1 MIWRCVWRRF
11 MFSHNLHFQR
21 SGLWILKCFSLFFP
35 ALNSRVSLSLGRD
48 VPAKA
53 VGVRLRCPWEM
64 NIEHLNILSVR
75 DEHCCPCWLSKG
87 SRWHFLVKLTW
98 RLLWSRSQNH
108 LGQAVKKPLPHFS
121 DGEYFLL
128 NLSNIG
134 IWSDDQQ
141 LIFCCQY
148 ISIGQNF
155 WGIIESN
162 RHQNQIT
169 QCARFESI
177 GFACFSLLMNTSD
190 ARIGKVI
197 RI

>member
-1 MIWRCVWRRF
+1 

-35 ALNSRVSLSLGRD
+35 ALNSMVSLSLGRD

-87 SRWHFLVKLTW
+87 LRWHFLVKLIW

-108 LGQAVKKPLPHFS
+108 LGHAVKNPLPHFS

-128 NLSNIG
+128 NLSNIW

-141 LIFCCQY
+141 LIFCCHY
-148 ISIGQNF
+148 ISIGQIF

-177 GFACFSLLMNTSD
+177 GFACSSLLMNTTD

-197 RI
+197 RV

>member
-1 MIWRCVWRRF
+1 
-11 MFSHNLHFQR
+11 MFFTFLPGTQ
-21 SGLWILKCFSLFFP
+21 LKGELEPWSWCPSK
-35 ALNSRVSLSLGRD
+35 SRWSAA
-48 VPAKA
+48 P
-53 VGVRLRCPWEM
+53 
-64 NIEHLNILSVR
+64 LSVR
-75 DEHCCPCWLSKG
+75 DEHWTFEHFVRERWTLLSLLAFKRLAMTLPSQADLEVVRFPNPLAFGGDLHG
-87 SRWHFLVKLTW
+87 SWGTWLTW

-108 LGQAVKKPLPHFS
+108 LGHAVKNPLPHFS

-128 NLSNIG
+128 NLSNIW

-141 LIFCCQY
+141 LIFCCHY

-177 GFACFSLLMNTSD
+177 GFACSSLLMNTSD